1 MDKSG
6 CSCKSPLKPVILCS
20 DKKGKVP
27 RLEFLPSEIQ
37 VLAKR
42 RGSLHHPIT
51 PSPAPSLGPPASTQA
66 QPERGTH
73 VSWQHPYGPV
83 PDPAQ
88 PSPLGE
94 PGSQDPANPQAFYL
108 NWRESL
114 FRINRNTCCSNNQVN
129 PQLTITG
136 LL

>member
-66 QPERGTH
+66 QPKRHMSAGSTH
-73 VSWQHPYGPV
+73 MARS

-108 NWRESL
+108 NWRESFVQDQQEHVL
-114 FRINRNTCCSNNQVN
+114 
-129 PQLTITG
+129 
-136 LL
+136 